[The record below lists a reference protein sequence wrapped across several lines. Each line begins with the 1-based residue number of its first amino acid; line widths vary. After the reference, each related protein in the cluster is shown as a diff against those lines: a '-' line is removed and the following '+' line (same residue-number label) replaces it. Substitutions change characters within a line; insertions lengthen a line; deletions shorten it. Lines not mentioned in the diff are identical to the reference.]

1 MRFQMITWYDK
12 AHTLNAIK
20 IEGLF
25 LSAKKQLKLCM
36 KMVNI

>member
-1 MRFQMITWYDK
+1 MITRYEK

-20 IEGLF
+20 TKGLVS
-25 LSAKKQLKLCM
+25 SAKKQLKLCI

>member
-1 MRFQMITWYDK
+1 MIARYDK

-20 IEGLF
+20 IDGLTS
-25 LSAKKQLKLCM
+25 SAKKQLKLCI

>member
-1 MRFQMITWYDK
+1 MITRYDK

-20 IEGLF
+20 IEGLA
-25 LSAKKQLKLCM
+25 LSAKKQLKLCI

>member
-1 MRFQMITWYDK
+1 MRFQMAARYDK

-20 IEGLF
+20 IEVLVS
-25 LSAKKQLKLCM
+25 SAKKQLKLCI

>member
-1 MRFQMITWYDK
+1 MITRYDK

-20 IEGLF
+20 IDGLT
-25 LSAKKQLKLCM
+25 SSKKKHLKLCI

>member
-1 MRFQMITWYDK
+1 MITRYGK

-20 IEGLF
+20 IEELF
-25 LSAKKQLKLCM
+25 LSAKKQLKLCI

>member
-1 MRFQMITWYDK
+1 MIARYVK

-20 IEGLF
+20 IDGLTS
-25 LSAKKQLKLCM
+25 SAKKQLKLCI

>member
-1 MRFQMITWYDK
+1 MITRYDK

-20 IEGLF
+20 IDGLVS
-25 LSAKKQLKLCM
+25 SAKKQLKLCM

>member
-1 MRFQMITWYDK
+1 MRFQMITRYDK

-20 IEGLF
+20 IEGVV

>member
-1 MRFQMITWYDK
+1 MIIRYDK

-20 IEGLF
+20 IDGLVS
-25 LSAKKQLKLCM
+25 SAKKQLKLCI

>member
-20 IEGLF
+20 IEGLIS
-25 LSAKKQLKLCM
+25 SAKK
-36 KMVNI
+36 

>member
-1 MRFQMITWYDK
+1 MTTWYDK

-20 IEGLF
+20 IDGLAS
-25 LSAKKQLKLCM
+25 SAKKQLKLCI

>member
-1 MRFQMITWYDK
+1 MMTRYDK

-20 IEGLF
+20 IDGLT
-25 LSAKKQLKLCM
+25 SSTKKQLKLCI